1 MTKTMA
7 PKLEP
12 RTLDARDP
20 LRASRDRFHIPDGL
34 IYLDGNSLGMMPK
47 HVPARVQQAVTQ
59 EWGNSLIRSWN
70 THDWINL
77 PARVGAKIAR
87 LIGAQ
92 AHEVI
97 ACDSISVNLFKLLVA
112 ATRLRPDRRVL
123 VSDIDNFPTDLY
135 IAQGLNT
142 LLEGRFE
149 LRFVKRA
156 DLETAIKDDVAVV
169 MLTEVDYRTGERL
182 DMRALTAKAHDV
194 GALTIW
200 DLAHSA
206 GAFPVHLNDCNA
218 DFAVGCGY
226 KYLNGGPGSPA
237 FLMVADRHLEHTQ
250 AVLSGW
256 MGHAAP
262 FAFDPWYAPDS
273 GVRRLT
279 AGTPGVLGMTAL
291 EAALEVFDNVD
302 LEVLRAKSLALT
314 DLFMTLMQPLE
325 REYGFACVTPQRHEA
340 RGSQVSYMHEHG
352 YAVMQALI
360 ASNVIGDFRA
370 PDIVRFGFTPLYTS
384 FADVEEAVRR
394 LEAVMRSRA
403 YLEPRFQQRA
413 AVT

>member
-1 MTKTMA
+1 MTQTM
-7 PKLEP
+7 PLKP
-12 RTLDARDP
+12 RDLDARDP
-20 LRASRDRFHIPDGL
+20 LRGSRDRFHIPDGL
-34 IYLDGNSLGMMPK
+34 IYLDGNSLGMLPK
-47 HVPARVQQAVTQ
+47 HVPARVQAAVLEQ
-59 EWGNSLIRSWN
+59 WGESLIRSWN

-77 PARVGAKIAR
+77 PARVGGKIAR
-87 LIGAQ
+87 LIGAKD
-92 AHEVI
+92 HEVV
-97 ACDSISVNLFKLLVA
+97 ACDSISVNLFKLLNA
-112 ATRLRPDRRVL
+112 ATRLRPERRVI

-135 IAQGLNT
+135 VAQGLNT
-142 LLEGRFE
+142 LLEDRFE

-156 DLETAIKDDVAVV
+156 DLETALQNDVAVA

-182 DMRALTAKAHDV
+182 DMWALTARAHAV

-206 GAFPVHLNDCNA
+206 GAFPVDLNGCDA

-237 FLMVADRHLEHTQ
+237 FLMVAEQHLEHTQ
-250 AVLSGW
+250 AALSGW

-262 FAFDPWYAPDS
+262 FAFDPWYTPHA

-291 EAALEVFDNVD
+291 DAALEVFDGVD
-302 LEVLRAKSLALT
+302 MHALREKSLALT

-325 REYGFACVTPQRHEA
+325 REHGFACVTPTNHA
-340 RGSQVSYMHEHG
+340 SRGSQVSYTHDQG

-360 ASNVIGDFRA
+360 AANVIGDFRA
-370 PDIVRFGFTPLYTS
+370 PNIVRFGFTPLYTS
-384 FADVEEAVRR
+384 FQDVAEAVRR
-394 LEAVMRSRA
+394 LETVMRSGA
-403 YLEPRFQQRA
+403 HLEPKFQTRSK
-413 AVT
+413 VT